1 MSFSTFSHFVNLD
14 QLTLSY
20 NTTNT
25 LLANNNHSPLNMIKP
40 FQTTFFHL
48 FITRGPSLSLRKIS
62 HFKSY
67 IFVYYLF
74 IKTFSF
80 YHAHFFF
87 WIWCFLTFIKIN
99 RIVGLI
105 VHSYKFHLIIFY
117 NHTILLIHFSF
128 SSILLLSY
136 GSQLLK
142 SLHLNE
148 LLIQDIEK
156 FCSLVS
162 LMIHICTM
170 L

>member
-25 LLANNNHSPLNMIKP
+25 LLANNNRSPLNMIKP

-87 WIWCFLTFIKIN
+87 FFWIWCFLTFIKIN

-105 VHSYKFHLIIFY
+105 VHSYKFHLIISH
-117 NHTILLIHFSF
+117 NTADT
-128 SSILLLSY
+128 LLLFI
-136 GSQLLK
+136 
-142 SLHLNE
+142 HTT
-148 LLIQDIEK
+148 LILW
-156 FCSLVS
+156 FATS
-162 LMIHICTM
+162 
-170 L
+170 